1 MIVAV
6 LGNSPLNI
14 GVASAADLAAA
25 GHEVRVALADLPA
38 RVRIA
43 DAGEVALRP
52 MPAEAALDGADLVV
66 VDIPPRDLLRV
77 LAPHLPALARVP
89 AVHVNSHGY
98 WPALRL
104 GSAMRRARLAGFCI
118 TDAGAPTHAAAFD
131 GRRLTPHARRAGLRV
146 AAFPQSRL
154 PAALPAIRA
163 LAPDATAAEHAIATG
178 LEGINLIIHP
188 ALALVNAGWFDRAAA
203 SGERV
208 RFYGEGNTASA
219 AALAT
224 ALDAER
230 GAICRAFDAAH
241 RPLPTM
247 LGALYGAT
255 GADAREAVAGTP
267 FYRGLA
273 PQDPD
278 LWRRWLAQDVPFA
291 LRPAAALAGLGGVAA
306 PLHAGL
312 AAVFDAI
319 LGGTGTP
326 LTLADLGLD
335 GLTAT
340 QAVDYAQTGER
351 P

>member
-1 MIVAV
+1 MIAVV
-6 LGNSPLNI
+6 LGNSALNI
-14 GVASAADLAAA
+14 GVASAVELATA

-38 RVRIA
+38 RISIT
-43 DAGEVALRP
+43 GGGSVALHP
-52 MPAEAALDGADLVV
+52 MAVESALDSADFVI

-77 LAPHLPALARVP
+77 LAPHLRSLARVP

-104 GSAMRRARLAGFCI
+104 GTAMRAAGISGFCI

-131 GRRLTPHARRAGLRV
+131 GQVLTPHARRSGLRV

-154 PAALPAIRA
+154 PGALPLVQA
-163 LAPDATAAEHAIATG
+163 LAPDAMPAAHTIATG

-188 ALALVNAGWFDRAAA
+188 ALALVNAGWFDRAEET
-203 SGERV
+203 SERL
-208 RFYGEGNTASA
+208 RFYNEGNTASA
-219 AALAT
+219 AALAA

-230 GAICRAFDAAH
+230 GAICHAFSASH
-241 RPLPTM
+241 RSLPEM
-247 LGALYGAT
+247 LSALYGAT
-255 GADAREAVAGTP
+255 GNNAREAVATTP

-273 PQDPD
+273 PQDPS

-291 LRPAAALAGLGGVAA
+291 LKPAAALAGLAGLSA

-312 AAVFDAI
+312 ASVFDAI
-319 LGGTGTP
+319 LGGTDAP
-326 LTLADLGLD
+326 LTLSDLGLD
-335 GLTAT
+335 GLTVL
-340 QAVDYAQTGER
+340 QALHYVETGYR

>member
-1 MIVAV
+1 MIVVV

-14 GVASAADLAAA
+14 GVAGGVELAAT
-25 GHEVRVALADLPA
+25 GHEVRVALAEVPA
-38 RVRIA
+38 RIA
-43 DAGEVALRP
+43 IAGGGSATLHPMKVERAL
-52 MPAEAALDGADLVV
+52 EGADFVV

-77 LAPHLPALARVP
+77 LAPHFGALARVP

-104 GSAMRRARLAGFCI
+104 GAAMRATGLSGFCI
-118 TDAGAPTHAAAFD
+118 TDAGAPTHAAGFD
-131 GRRLTPHARRAGLRV
+131 GQTLTPHARRSGLRV
-146 AAFPQSRL
+146 AAFPQSHL
-154 PAALPAIRA
+154 PRALPLVRA
-163 LAPDATAAEHAIATG
+163 LAPDAMPAAHAIVTG
-178 LEGINLIIHP
+178 LEGINLIVHP
-188 ALALVNAGWFDRAAA
+188 ALALVNAGWFDRAEIT
-203 SGERV
+203 GDRL
-208 RFYGEGNTASA
+208 RFYNEGNTASA

-230 GAICRAFDAAH
+230 GAICRAFEAAH
-241 RPLPTM
+241 RPLPEM

-255 GADAREAVAGTP
+255 GTDAREAVATTP

-273 PQDPD
+273 PQDPS
-278 LWRRWLAQDVPFA
+278 LWRRWLAQDVPYA
-291 LRPAAALAGLGGVAA
+291 LKPAAALAGLAGLAA

-319 LGGTGTP
+319 LGGTEAP

-335 GLTAT
+335 GLTAA
-340 QAVDYAQTGER
+340 QALHYVETGDR